1 MDTAATPV
9 VVNLDQL
16 RKDGEPVAA
25 VTSYGRLGWVTA
37 RHMARTP

>member
-25 VTSYGRLGWVTA
+25 VNLATLLAFATGWDGA
-37 RHMARTP
+37 